1 MPDKTFSENPF
12 DPAEL
17 RGIPV
22 NKLKSTN
29 VPTPPDTIS
38 AKRITVLAMKT
49 NKRIPPIIKLS
60 IKET

>member
-22 NKLKSTN
+22 NKLKSAN

-38 AKRITVLAMKT
+38 AKRITVLA
-49 NKRIPPIIKLS
+49 IKLMR
-60 IKET
+60 ILRNYTRTA